1 MKLNF
6 EIQPT
11 SEHATFK
18 YNNIAKRESRG
29 GFSGLAYGSNPTGT
43 VEKGTFKQTNTFKA
57 SMVMETMADKDKD
70 RFAEETIERQRFMDE
85 KKNLAGNK
93 DVSTFEDRTILRF
106 DPLEGLKKNE
116 SGYATYDGG
125 RYQSGQSDQ
134 SFMKGGE
141 YLKGRGRFTTLERQ
155 DPYQVKLS
163 GAIKIKQ

>member
-93 DVSTFEDRTILRF
+93 DVSTFEDRSILRF
-106 DPLEGLKKNE
+106 DPLEGLKQTE
-116 SGYATYDGG
+116 AGYATYDGG
-125 RYQSGQSDQ
+125 RYQSGQTDQ

-163 GAIKIKQ
+163 AAIKIKQ

>member
-29 GFSGLAYGSNPTGT
+29 GFSGVAYGSNPTGT

>member
-57 SMVMETMADKDKD
+57 DMVMETMADKDKD

-85 KKNLAGNK
+85 KKTLAGNK